1 MGGISHTGSKPS
13 PQPSS
18 GHIQDRNIVNL
29 RLINRRFR
37 IEYVRDRFDER
48 YELSGFV
55 SLPQVIGLFLAL
67 VAGRPTQH
75 KCWNYRI
82 HTTDSAYRLIERKT
96 PPRQSLLP
104 DIRPDPSNFQIFL
117 TDPDDHQFALTSVGL
132 AIAGFFQPKN
142 GT

>member
-1 MGGISHTGSKPS
+1 MGIAANRGPE
-13 PQPSS
+13 PSS
-18 GHIQDRNIVNL
+18 VMPHEPFHDRNIVNL

-48 YELSGFV
+48 YELSGII

-67 VAGRPTQH
+67 VASRPTQH

-82 HTTDSAYRLIERKT
+82 HTGDSVYRLIERKT
-96 PPRQSLLP
+96 PTRPSLLP
-104 DIRPDPSNFQIFL
+104 DLRPDPSNFQIFL
-117 TDPDDHQFALTSVGL
+117 TDPDDHQFALASVGL